1 MLCNGKKDKDGTM
14 PTETAGKKAT
24 KAMLANIPMLI
35 SRYYTVEPD
44 MRNPSQKVVFGTSGH
59 RGSSLNGS
67 FTEKHIQAIVQ
78 AIVELR
84 EGFGATGP
92 LFLGMD
98 THALSCPAHSTALSV
113 LAANGVHTY
122 IAGAPGFTPTP
133 VVSRSIIRYNQ
144 GRKSEL
150 ADGIVIT
157 PSHNPPTD
165 GGIKYNAT
173 HGGPSGEDMTKA
185 IAARANEIMREG
197 NRAVKGI
204 SPDAALAS
212 QFVEEYD
219 YAGKYVEDL
228 AGIIDFDVI
237 RGAKLH
243 LGADA
248 LGGAGL
254 AYWRLVADRYGLDI
268 TVMNDYPDPMFS
280 FMCVDHDGKIRM
292 DCSSPYAMAGLVS
305 MKDSFSLGFANDPD
319 FDRHG
324 IVCPGH
330 GLMNPNHYLAVAI
343 DYLFRTRT
351 AWKAEVGI
359 GKTLVSSLMID
370 RVAARLGRTLV
381 EVPVGF
387 KWFVPGLFDGTLG
400 FGGEESAGASFLKF
414 DGTVWSTDKDGIIL
428 ALLAAEI
435 TARTGKTPAEH
446 YAGLEAAFGRS
457 FYSRKDTPA
466 TPEQKAK
473 VASIAPENIKMTD
486 LAGDKITAIL
496 TKAPGNGAAIGGIKI
511 CAENSWAAV
520 RPSGTEN
527 ICKVYAETLLGQ
539 EHLAKVIEAASA
551 LL

>member
-1 MLCNGKKDKDGTM
+1 L
-14 PTETAGKKAT
+14 
-24 KAMLANIPMLI
+24 LI
-35 SRYYTVEPD
+35 SRYYTVKPD
-44 MRNPSQKVVFGTSGH
+44 VQNPSQKVVFGTSGH
-59 RGSSLNGS
+59 RGSSMNGS
-67 FTEKHIQAIVQ
+67 FTETHIQAIVQ

-84 EGFGATGP
+84 EDFGATGP

-113 LAANGVHTY
+113 LAANSVHTL

-144 GRKSEL
+144 GRKSGL

-173 HGGPSGEDMTKA
+173 HGGPSGEDMTRA

-197 NRAVKGI
+197 NRAVKSI

-254 AYWRLVADRYGLDI
+254 AYWRLIAERFGLDI
-268 TVMNDYPDPMFS
+268 TVMNDYPDPTFS

-324 IVCPGH
+324 IVCPVY

-370 RVAARLGRTLV
+370 RVASRLGRTLV

-414 DGTVWSTDKDGIIL
+414 DGSVWSTDKDGMIL

-435 TARTGKTPAEH
+435 TARTGRTPAEH
-446 YAGLEAAFGRS
+446 YAELEAAFGKS

-473 VASIAPENIKMTD
+473 VASIAPESIKMTD

-527 ICKVYAETLLGQ
+527 ICKVYAE
-539 EHLAKVIEAASA
+539 
-551 LL
+551 